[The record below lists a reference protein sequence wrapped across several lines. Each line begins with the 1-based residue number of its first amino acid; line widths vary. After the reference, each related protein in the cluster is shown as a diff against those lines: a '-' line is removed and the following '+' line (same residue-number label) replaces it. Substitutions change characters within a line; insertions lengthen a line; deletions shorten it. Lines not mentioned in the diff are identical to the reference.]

1 MTLSAAKTIRFAL
14 TGALGAAL
22 LAGASGGTAAPSVQ
36 RSVEQA
42 QAALAKGKPDRA
54 IVIAEQAVATTPR
67 ESALRAVLAQAYLKA
82 GRFEAAATT
91 FEDAIELGDDSART
105 VLGLA
110 LAHAGC
116 GRDQDAITILEQHHD
131 KIPAEDFG
139 LALALSG
146 DTGRGVAVLIDALR
160 TGPATP
166 KLRQNLAYAY
176 ALDGRWAEARLM
188 AQQDVPAD
196 QIGARLTDWAAQSR
210 ADAYQQ
216 RVAALLGA
224 PIVAD
229 TGQPQY
235 LALADVVAPAQVAA
249 APAEVAAP
257 VQAAA
262 PSIAAEEPVAVV
274 QAEAPAPVEAPS
286 AFVTAFARPNFVSQP
301 VVQAVPA
308 PRTAQPAL
316 KTAIARVQAKTA
328 PSSAAKP
335 NRAQAAAAPV
345 AAGTHRVQLGAFNSA
360 QVAQNAVRV
369 LAARNP
375 ALRGR
380 LTVTAAVVN
389 GKNYWRVAATGF
401 DAGSARSMCST
412 LKARGNACFAYA
424 APQGRVGVA
433 LAQR

>member
-1 MTLSAAKTIRFAL
+1 MTVSAAKTIRFAL
-14 TGALGAAL
+14 TGALGVAL

-54 IVIAEQAVATTPR
+54 ILIAEQAVTATPR

-105 VLGLA
+105 ALGLS

-116 GRDQDAITILEQHHD
+116 GRDQDALAILDQHRD

-146 DTGRGVAVLIDALR
+146 ETGRGVAVLTDALR
-160 TGPATP
+160 AGPTTP

-196 QIGARLTDWAAQSR
+196 QVGVRLTEWAAQSR
-210 ADAYQQ
+210 PEDHQR

-224 PIVAD
+224 PVVAD

-235 LALADVVAPAQVAA
+235 LALADVVAPVQA
-249 APAEVAAP
+249 VAAP
-257 VQAAA
+257 VEVDASVQAAA
-262 PSIAAEEPVAVV
+262 SPVEVPAV
-274 QAEAPAPVEAPS
+274 AEAETPS

-301 VVQAVPA
+301 MVQAVPA
-308 PRTAQPAL
+308 PRAAQPAQPVL
-316 KTAIARVQAKTA
+316 RAAMARAK
-328 PSSAAKP
+328 SATTKP
-335 NRAQAAAAPV
+335 VRAQAAPTAV

-360 QVAQNAVRV
+360 QSAQRAVQV

-389 GKNYWRVAATGF
+389 GKNYWRVAAAGF

-412 LKARGNACFAYA
+412 VKARGGACFAYA
-424 APQGRVGVA
+424 APQGRSGLA